1 MAGTIPAGG
10 ASYAGA
16 IINIEALRQYRQDSL
31 WGNWLKDLRTE
42 QYRLIYDEPMY
53 EKNRCLTE
61 PPLKHAENDEVVR
74 AAVDRAFDRG
84 IYKRPSK

>member
-1 MAGTIPAGG
+1 MPTTSPAGQPLTP
-10 ASYAGA
+10 A
-16 IINIEALRQYRQDSL
+16 IINIEALREYRARTL

-42 QYRLIYDEPMY
+42 QYRLIYDRPLY

-74 AAVDRAFDRG
+74 AAIERVFERG
-84 IYKRPSK
+84 IW